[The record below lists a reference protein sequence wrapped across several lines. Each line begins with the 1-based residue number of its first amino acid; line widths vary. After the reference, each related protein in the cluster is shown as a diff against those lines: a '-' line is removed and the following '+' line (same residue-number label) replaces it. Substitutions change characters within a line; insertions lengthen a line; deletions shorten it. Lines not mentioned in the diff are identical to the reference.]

1 MMVAAISSAV
11 SAQAPAVPAG
21 APAAGP
27 AAAQTPATAQTPA
40 AAPLQAAAP
49 ATAADMLQPAL
60 SNARSTLMSIKLD
73 RWKKGSVRDEAESNV
88 KALLSDLDNNM
99 QPLVTAADAAPGQLS
114 KAIPLVKHLDAFYDV
129 LLRVEEGSRVVAP
142 GEQVDALQAALL
154 RVSQARIAYDDVL
167 ETQATGQEK
176 QVIDLQATVKT
187 EQDSVKEAEHQAEVA
202 KTSAASTPCKPATP
216 ARRKRSTT
224 AAKKPAPAQSTQ
236 PAQPAQKPQ

>member
-1 MMVAAISSAV
+1 MHIRNAMLIVMAAAISGAA

-21 APAAGP
+21 APAA
-27 AAAQTPATAQTPA
+27 QTSATAQTPA
-40 AAPLQAAAP
+40 AAP
-49 ATAADMLQPAL
+49 ATAADLLQPAL
-60 SNARSTLMSIKLD
+60 SNARETLMSVKLD

-99 QPLVTAADAAPGQLS
+99 QPLMTAADGAPGQLS
-114 KAIPLVKHLDAFYDV
+114 KAIPLIKHLDAFYDV

-167 ETQATGQEK
+167 ETQATGEEK
-176 QVIDLQATVKT
+176 QVIDLQAAVKT
-187 EQDSVKEAEHQAEVA
+187 EQDSVKEAEHQVEVA

-224 AAKKPAPAQSTQ
+224 AAKKPAPAASTQ